1 MIGLDFKLPPEEQIT
16 AAAAGQTRIK
26 WDERIAGH
34 VNDADNKVKELI
46 YDGIVQ
52 GQSYSDVAK
61 GIKERFDIT
70 ASKAE
75 TIARTESHRAREMGN
90 MAATIEA
97 AEMGINMMRRWLA
110 TLDGRTRDTHGAM
123 DGQEI
128 EVYDDNGEF
137 AFFESPEGGSALYPG
152 GFGIASEDIN
162 CRCSTIDIVKGYE
175 PTTRRARDE
184 FGKGEVI
191 PYTNFTDYAQ
201 AKGWATHYAG
211 AEPKV
216 GITNIVKKNDGVFDV
231 VVDNN
236 VVGEG
241 RMIAPDDEKGI
252 YYLERLDI
260 DKPYRNKGY
269 GTKTLEQLRGEYG
282 DYYFAPDNEDAKRL
296 YDRVANVLT
305 SSEYD
310 EFGFAV
316 DQGFGVY
323 KLEGVLTNVKPIDIM
338 EETISIGGKKVANLV
353 GSEKQ
358 IVWASDIV
366 ETMEKQVDVLREAA
380 SKYANPNY
388 VTREFKDPLRG
399 TVTVSKIPTYGLTPK
414 HEQAELIARHWWP
427 SDSGTLSADKK
438 VAFLND
444 TADALEKA
452 LKTETSAEYWIKRRP
467 LR

>member
-75 TIARTESHRAREMGN
+75 TIARTESHRAREMGS

-152 GFGIASEDIN
+152 GFGIAGEDIN

-191 PYTNFTDYAQ
+191 PYTNFTEYAQ
-201 AKGWATHYAG
+201 SKGWVTPYAG
-211 AEPKV
+211 AEPRVTVLTAFEQLAVKYSTPDQFMRENIAELKAAGIKSKKATEEAWRQAHYKNSGIGYKQIPLDDAVKV
-216 GITNIVKKNDGVFDV
+216 VNESLPANIRHGWFREADSAYKPALERAVITNPELRNAGMNIAHQNFIAETGQNISFNDFVRSQINVYRGGNMNFVTDDVFVSYSYSKDAALKFGKN
-231 VVDNN
+231 
-236 VVGEG
+236 
-241 RMIAPDDEKGI
+241 
-252 YYLERLDI
+252 
-260 DKPYRNKGY
+260 
-269 GTKTLEQLRGEYG
+269 
-282 DYYFAPDNEDAKRL
+282 
-296 YDRVANVLT
+296 
-305 SSEYD
+305 
-310 EFGFAV
+310 
-316 DQGFGVY
+316 
-323 KLEGVLTNVKPIDIM
+323 IDIQQI
-338 EETISIGGKKVANLV
+338 TPSNTL
-353 GSEKQ
+353 GSYQTTGE
-358 IVWASDIV
+358 
-366 ETMEKQVDVLREAA
+366 REILL
-380 SKYANPNY
+380 PF
-388 VTREFKDPLRG
+388 EL
-399 TVTVSKIPTYGLTPK
+399 LTK
-414 HEQAELIARHWWP
+414 
-427 SDSGTLSADKK
+427 
-438 VAFLND
+438 
-444 TADALEKA
+444 
-452 LKTETSAEYWIKRRP
+452 
-467 LR
+467 